1 MVGATPAPARRLH
14 AQRRAVLGWCV
25 LAVVCAH
32 VMALVVASRPAI
44 AQSTRA
50 ATAHPLQV
58 RFVPGSTP
66 QRSAPQ
72 AEQLPAAD
80 RAETLVAG
88 PGRSQQQEGPLPH
101 KEATQATA
109 EPVAGGSHGLLRSAD
124 PDTDYLPRS
133 ALTRAPRAQ
142 APVAIDYPYFDGEA
156 DHYTGEFDLFIDDTG
171 GVVRVAT
178 ATPDLPGILTHA
190 VREAFLAAR
199 FVPGEVDGR
208 PVRSRVRI
216 EVTFDSQRSPSS

>member
-1 MVGATPAPARRLH
+1 MVSAASAPARRLH
-14 AQRRAVLGWCV
+14 AQRCASLGWCV

-32 VMALVVASRPAI
+32 VVVLVMPSRPAI
-44 AQSTRA
+44 AQLAHA
-50 ATAHPLQV
+50 ATVQPLQV
-58 RFVPGSTP
+58 RFVQSSRL

-80 RAETLVAG
+80 RTETLVVRK
-88 PGRSQQQEGPLPH
+88 GRTQLQEERPKP
-101 KEATQATA
+101 KAAAQPMA
-109 EPVAGGSHGLLRSAD
+109 EPVAGGSPALLRSAD
-124 PDTDYLPRS
+124 PDADYLPRS

-142 APVAIDYPYFDGEA
+142 APVAIDYPFFDGEA

-171 GVVRVAT
+171 AVVRVTT
-178 ATPDLPGILTHA
+178 ATPDLPGLLSHA

-199 FVPGEVDGR
+199 FVPGEVDGL

-216 EVTFDSQRSPSS
+216 EVTFDSHRQTSS